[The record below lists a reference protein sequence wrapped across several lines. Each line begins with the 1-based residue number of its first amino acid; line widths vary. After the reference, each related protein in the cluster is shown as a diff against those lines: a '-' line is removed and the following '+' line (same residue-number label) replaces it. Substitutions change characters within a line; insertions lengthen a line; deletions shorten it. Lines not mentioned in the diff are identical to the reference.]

1 MLEAPKRRC
10 PAASVAY
17 PTSDFSGNPEMDA
30 VQEWLS
36 EDGNCWIAIA
46 SAFLQRNEREI
57 ALGKLANALQYLLR
71 DGPPSL
77 DTLGGRLFRAGTSR
91 IDYQAV
97 AVQIAL
103 AAEAAD
109 RSLRQF

>member
-1 MLEAPKRRC
+1 
-10 PAASVAY
+10 
-17 PTSDFSGNPEMDA
+17 MDA
-30 VQEWLS
+30 VQEWLG

-46 SAFLQRNEREI
+46 CAFLQRNERAV
-57 ALGKLANALQYLLR
+57 ALGKLADALRYLLR

-77 DTLGGRLFRAGTSR
+77 DTLGGRLFRTGTSR

-97 AVQIAL
+97 AMQIAL

-109 RSLRQF
+109 RSLRQPG